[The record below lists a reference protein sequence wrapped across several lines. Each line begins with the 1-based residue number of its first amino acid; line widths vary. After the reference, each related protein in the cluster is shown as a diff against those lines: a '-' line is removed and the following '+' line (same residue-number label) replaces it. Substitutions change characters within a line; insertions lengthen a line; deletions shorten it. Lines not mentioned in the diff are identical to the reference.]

1 MQRGSLLPTDG
12 PCVAIDGVL
21 HHPTPE
27 QALLASGR
35 GDREAFAF
43 VYAVMAPRVYGLAL
57 KVLRDPH
64 QAEEVAQEV
73 FLQIWQTANG
83 FDADRG
89 SALAWV
95 MTLAHRRAVDRVR
108 SAQAARKRDEV
119 HAGER
124 EAVTAFDTTAPAAQA
139 RLDAMDV
146 HAALAELS
154 DDQRRAVQLAYFGG
168 HTHLEVSRLT
178 QVPLG
183 TAKYRIRQGL
193 LRLRDSLAVLVAE
206 PA

>member
-1 MQRGSLLPTDG
+1 M
-12 PCVAIDGVL
+12 AIDVTRQSS
-21 HHPTPE
+21 TPE
-27 QALLASGR
+27 HALLATGR
-35 GDREAFAF
+35 GDQQAFAAL
-43 VYAVMAPRVYGLAL
+43 YTAMSARVYGLAL

-73 FLQIWQTANG
+73 FLQVWRTAAG

-95 MTLAHRRAVDRVR
+95 MTLTHRRAVDRVR
-108 SAQAARKRDEV
+108 STQAGRRRDEV

-124 EAVTAFDTTAPAAQA
+124 ETVTAFDATASAAQA
-139 RLDAMDV
+139 TLDVAQV
-146 HAALAELS
+146 HAALAQLS
-154 DDQRRAVQLAYFGG
+154 ADQRVAVELAYFGG
-168 HTHLEVSRLT
+168 HTHVEVSRLT

-193 LRLRDSLAVLVAE
+193 IRLRDSLAVLAVE
-206 PA
+206 PV